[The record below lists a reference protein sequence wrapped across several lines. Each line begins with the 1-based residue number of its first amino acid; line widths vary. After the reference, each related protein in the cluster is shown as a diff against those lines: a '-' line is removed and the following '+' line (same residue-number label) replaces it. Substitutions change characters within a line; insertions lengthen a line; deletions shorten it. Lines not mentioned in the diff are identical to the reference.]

1 MVKALIKGE
10 KVAFQELYS
19 RYSGLFFTITRRY
32 AKTHQEAE
40 DLLQESFVQI
50 YRKVHTF
57 KFNGSFEGWMK
68 RVVVNKCLSFLK
80 KKDMMTDMP
89 EFEVDTGFGG
99 SEAAIGISRL
109 SVEEIL
115 MAFDGLPA
123 GARTVLN
130 LYAIDGFDHHEIAS
144 QLGITESASIIMVPP
159 DAPGFSVAKIHD
171 KLGRRL
177 LRNAE
182 LVFDDCRVPVKNLVG
197 EENHAWQIFHGF
209 APGINN
215 TIACLVGG
223 MRTFYEESLEFA
235 RKRVQGGVPIIKH
248 TTIGSMLAEM
258 RVKVEASRALLW
270 KNVSQEL
277 LNL

>member
-1 MVKALIKGE
+1 MNYNVLEIMGNAQAISTGKVNPERSMLQAQYNETEVVKSLIKGD
-10 KVAFQELYS
+10 KAAFQEVYS

-115 MAFDGLPA
+115 LAFDELPP

-144 QLGITESASIIMVPP
+144 QLGITESASRSQLTKARARLKII
-159 DAPGFSVAKIHD
+159 
-171 KLGRRL
+171 L
-177 LRNAE
+177 
-182 LVFDDCRVPVKNLVG
+182 
-197 EENHAWQIFHGF
+197 EE
-209 APGINN
+209 
-215 TIACLVGG
+215 
-223 MRTFYEESLEFA
+223 
-235 RKRVQGGVPIIKH
+235 QG
-248 TTIGSMLAEM
+248 
-258 RVKVEASRALLW
+258 
-270 KNVSQEL
+270 L
-277 LNL
+277 LN

>member
-1 MVKALIKGE
+1 MEKFNSIVFRGNAKAISIGKLNPTKSTFEAEYNETKVVKALIKGE

-144 QLGITESASIIMVPP
+144 QLGITESASRSQLTKARARLKII
-159 DAPGFSVAKIHD
+159 
-171 KLGRRL
+171 L
-177 LRNAE
+177 
-182 LVFDDCRVPVKNLVG
+182 
-197 EENHAWQIFHGF
+197 EE
-209 APGINN
+209 
-215 TIACLVGG
+215 
-223 MRTFYEESLEFA
+223 
-235 RKRVQGGVPIIKH
+235 QG
-248 TTIGSMLAEM
+248 
-258 RVKVEASRALLW
+258 
-270 KNVSQEL
+270 L
-277 LNL
+277 LN